1 MVGRLLLLRDH
12 RVLRASLSPLFM
24 IHQKD
29 HLERSNHDRTLTK
42 QGQALISEV
51 DLSAR
56 QLIELGLELGATT
69 SIQAS
74 AETLTHRKPN
84 NVPFVQEP
92 NFSAI
97 EDEFE
102 DDF

>member
-1 MVGRLLLLRDH
+1 
-12 RVLRASLSPLFM
+12 
-24 IHQKD
+24 
-29 HLERSNHDRTLTK
+29 
-42 QGQALISEV
+42 LISEV
-51 DLSAR
+51 GLSAR
-56 QLIELGLELGATT
+56 QQIELELELVELGATT

-97 EDEFE
+97 EGEDEFEFE